1 VGAAGVGAA
10 VTLVV
15 TWRLTRPIA
24 ALGFQAAPSTWRSML
39 GASLPVGIALA
50 LNELYVRADTIII
63 SLYRDFDEVGF
74 YSLAY
79 RILEITG
86 LLGTAFL
93 TSVFPLMSRHA
104 HSDRARFRETVQAAW
119 DAFVILGMPVAACG
133 AVLAPQIV
141 ELAGG
146 SDFAEAAEPLRFLF
160 CAGALA
166 FVNGVIGYG
175 LIAVDRQKKAL
186 WLNVVGLATNVALN
200 LLLVPEHGIVAAAVI
215 TVSTELLVLAGGL
228 WLARRHLG
236 FVPGAGVVPA
246 AAVAAGVTAGV
257 LLALPVETLLV
268 LAPVAALLYAGLVLT
283 LSARGRRLAAGALGR

>member
-1 VGAAGVGAA
+1 
-10 VTLVV
+10 
-15 TWRLTRPIA
+15 
-24 ALGFQAAPSTWRSML
+24 ML

-63 SLYRDFDEVGF
+63 SLYRDFDEVGL

-104 HSDRARFRETVQAAW
+104 HDEDRTRFRETVQGAW

-146 SDFAEAAEPLRFLF
+146 ADFAGAPPSR
-160 CAGALA
+160 CATSSAPG
-166 FVNGVIGYG
+166 
-175 LIAVDRQKKAL
+175 R
-186 WLNVVGLATNVALN
+186 WRS
-200 LLLVPEHGIVAAAVI
+200 
-215 TVSTELLVLAGGL
+215 STG
-228 WLARRHLG
+228 
-236 FVPGAGVVPA
+236 
-246 AAVAAGVTAGV
+246 
-257 LLALPVETLLV
+257 
-268 LAPVAALLYAGLVLT
+268 
-283 LSARGRRLAAGALGR
+283 